1 MELTRWS
8 VALVA
13 GLTLQAGAMAKDVM
27 HTADV
32 GTDGKVLRQSSE
44 WILEIEKTALDNYY
58 VQYKLVLNPRI
69 IQRDPGFCSV
79 SVIDASSFDRQLHGQ
94 AKVIGKPVAEHVNVM
109 TQLVDLTGPS
119 GNNSLAF
126 QVMCVR

>member
-1 MELTRWS
+1 MKLTRWS

-13 GLTLQAGAMAKDVM
+13 GLSFQAGAMAKDVI

-32 GTDGKVLRQSSE
+32 GADGKVLRQWPE
-44 WILEIEKTALDNYY
+44 WISKIEKTALNNYY

-69 IQRDPGFCSV
+69 IQQDPGFCSV
-79 SVIDASSFDRQLHGQ
+79 SAIDASSFDRQLHGQ
-94 AKVIGKPVAEHVNVM
+94 AKVIGKPVAAQVNVL
-109 TQLVDLTGPS
+109 TQLVDLKGPS
-119 GNNSLAF
+119 GDNSLAF